1 MRPFRQLVHA
11 LTPRYG
17 AAEAAS
23 IARIVLED
31 AFHARVI
38 ADFEL
43 PAESVPLWHNLVA
56 RLEAGEPVQY
66 VLGQADF
73 WGLRFRVD
81 SRVLIPRQETEELV
95 ALALKLLREKPD
107 PTVLDIGTGSGCIA
121 ITIQKKR
128 PDAQVFAVDIS
139 SDALAVAAEN
149 ARNLQAA
156 VCFEQGDILD
166 PAFECS
172 ADALDMVVSNPP
184 YIPHSE
190 LSLLPEHVIRHEP
203 ELALFAPETDPLCF
217 YRRIGAWAADHLKPG
232 GWLLFEINEFRA
244 EGVAD
249 ILRRLGY
256 VQVEIL
262 PDLSGAPRIARGCV
276 ARSFAVR
283 EAKR

>member
-17 AAEAAS
+17 AAEASS

-31 AFHARVI
+31 AFHARAV

-43 PAESVPLWHNLVA
+43 PADAMPLWQALLA

-73 WGLRFRVD
+73 FGLTFRVD
-81 SRVLIPRQETEELV
+81 PRVLIPRQETEELV
-95 ALALKLLREKPD
+95 ALALQLLRGKPG

-128 PDAQVFAVDIS
+128 PDARVFAVDIS
-139 SDALAVAAEN
+139 ADALAVAAEN

-156 VCFEQGDILD
+156 VSFEQGDILD

-172 ADALDMVVSNPP
+172 AGALDLVVSNPP
-184 YIPHSE
+184 YIPYSE
-190 LSLLPEHVIRHEP
+190 SPLLPEHVIRHEP

-244 EGVAD
+244 DGVAD
-249 ILRRLGY
+249 ILRQLGY
-256 VQVEIL
+256 AQVEIY

-276 ARSFAVR
+276 ARSFAGR
-283 EAKR
+283 EDER